1 MHRNN
6 KNFHTSGKISCE
18 HFEQEKCIYQG
29 PGRLRNS
36 MNAEM
41 TEIIFMAQCG
51 IDYYEGG
58 VGFCS
63 GKA

>member
-36 MNAEM
+36 MNANNDRNYFKKN
-41 TEIIFMAQCG
+41 TKIN
-51 IDYYEGG
+51 
-58 VGFCS
+58 
-63 GKA
+63 K

>member
-36 MNAEM
+36 MNANNDRNYFKKTQKSINDTVYQLDM
-41 TEIIFMAQCG
+41 
-51 IDYYEGG
+51 
-58 VGFCS
+58 
-63 GKA
+63 